1 MIYLGDRSVTL
12 TTTNRSSFRVT
23 SVTLS
28 RHIGHGDQSV
38 TLGDYVTHFPLVF
51 ELDVTGLMKRFNSP
65 LHGPFVALEHLGQL
79 VVRPER
85 SLTLLC
91 PCPCIRPNAGLQP
104 AQVSELRP

>member
-38 TLGDYVTHFPLVF
+38 TLGHYVAHFAVVF
-51 ELDVTGLMKRFNSP
+51 QLDVACLVECFYSP
-65 LHGPFVALEHLGQL
+65 LHGPLVALEHLGQL

-85 SLTLLC
+85 SLALLC
-91 PCPCIRPNAGLQP
+91 PRPCIRPNAGLQP
-104 AQVSELRP
+104 A